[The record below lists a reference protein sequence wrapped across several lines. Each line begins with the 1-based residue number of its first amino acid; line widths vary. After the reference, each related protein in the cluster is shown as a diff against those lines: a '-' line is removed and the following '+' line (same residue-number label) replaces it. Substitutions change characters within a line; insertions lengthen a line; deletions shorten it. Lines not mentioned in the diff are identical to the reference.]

1 VHGSA
6 AVVQYFNQPGGIVML
21 PSGAWC
27 DRPFHHKEFIM
38 LNKVQLIGFL
48 GADPELRRSNDSD
61 AIARANIAT
70 SESWK
75 KDGEKHE
82 KTEWH
87 RVVFF
92 GKLAEIVGEYL
103 KKGSLVYV
111 EGRLQ
116 TRSWDKDGE
125 TRYTTEIVA
134 ESMKM
139 LPSGSGKAREGTDA
153 SRSAPKGNPRAAQP
167 FDDGPF

>member
-1 VHGSA
+1 
-6 AVVQYFNQPGGIVML
+6 ML

-125 TRYTTEIVA
+125 TRYTTEIVG

-139 LPSGSGKAREGTDA
+139 LPSGGGKAREGTDA
-153 SRSAPKGNPRAAQP
+153 SRSAPKGNPRTAQP

>member
-1 VHGSA
+1 
-6 AVVQYFNQPGGIVML
+6 
-21 PSGAWC
+21 
-27 DRPFHHKEFIM
+27 M

-48 GADPELRRSNDSD
+48 GAAPEVRYTQEQEAVTRV
-61 AIARANIAT
+61 RIAT
-70 SESWK
+70 SETWK
-75 KDGEKHE
+75 KNGEKHE

-87 RVVFF
+87 NVVFF
-92 GKLAEIVGEYL
+92 GKLAEIVGEHL

-116 TRSWDKDGE
+116 TRSWEKDGE

-139 LPSGSGKAREGTDA
+139 LPGGKKDDPDA
-153 SRSAPKGNPRAAQP
+153 SKQTQKGKSKPY
-167 FDDGPF
+167 DDGPF

>member
-153 SRSAPKGNPRAAQP
+153 SRSAPKGNSKAAQP

>member
-1 VHGSA
+1 
-6 AVVQYFNQPGGIVML
+6 
-21 PSGAWC
+21 
-27 DRPFHHKEFIM
+27 M

-153 SRSAPKGNPRAAQP
+153 SRSAPKGNFKAAQP

>member
-1 VHGSA
+1 
-6 AVVQYFNQPGGIVML
+6 
-21 PSGAWC
+21 
-27 DRPFHHKEFIM
+27 M
-38 LNKVQLIGFL
+38 LNKVQLFGFL
-48 GADPELRRSNDSD
+48 GGDPEVRYTNDSE
-61 AIARANIAT
+61 AIARVNIAT

-103 KKGSLVYV
+103 KKGSLVFV
-111 EGRLQ
+111 EGRIQ

-125 TRYTTEIVA
+125 TRYTTEIVG
-134 ESMKM
+134 EGMKM
-139 LPSGSGKAREGTDA
+139 LPSGGNKPKEDSDA
-153 SRSAPKGNPRAAQP
+153 ARSAPKGSSKAPPSYDA
-167 FDDGPF
+167 GPF